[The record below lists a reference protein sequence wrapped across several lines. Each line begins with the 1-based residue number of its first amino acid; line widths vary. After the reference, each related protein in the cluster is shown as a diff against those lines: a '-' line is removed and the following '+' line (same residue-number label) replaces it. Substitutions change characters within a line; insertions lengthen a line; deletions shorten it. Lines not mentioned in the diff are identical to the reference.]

1 MAPTTTSSRR
11 HQRGLPIVSP
21 LATMTSSTTPGAA
34 DTVASRPA
42 VDQGL
47 PQALADLT
55 NAKKPLG
62 GKRLRQR
69 LHRLGRKIEDVVVT
83 FKDIARDAQ
92 LESGAAA
99 TATATQKKELRPKNA
114 ERRRRQQQQQGQL
127 GIDDNSYRGLPK
139 EQREWVAVVV
149 KKKKKNA
156 RQRHRTE
163 CPAFAAQGRTGERGR
178 GRAQKERAAPAPEPT
193 PDPDTA
199 DTDTAHTD
207 TTDDPNPD
215 PKPDATA
222 PDPEIDRLK
231 GQLAQARHIVTDLL
245 VRAEKR
251 TEAYDSRIA
260 ILEQTIVQYC
270 TDTEKLR
277 DDLRSATDKL
287 TALTECTVAVQTDTG
302 TQTELTPELAPK
314 LTLELDPEL
323 THRTE
328 YTDPTDRCTQTTCTD
343 VPMMADEQ
351 TQTQTL
357 TLTQTQTQ
365 THWDPDTELRQLHQQ
380 HEEAWTRVEAEVAK
394 LREEKAA
401 AETEVQ
407 RCYDFNEH
415 IQTHH
420 VTVNRQIAEAAATE
434 IKRPEAALQEAI
446 EEGEGRPAGEGAQG
460 AQGGTAGKI
469 TQVTFR

>member
-92 LESGAAA
+92 LEGGAAA
-99 TATATQKKELRPKNA
+99 TATATQTKGPRPKNA

-127 GIDDNSYRGLPK
+127 EIDDNSYRGLPK

-178 GRAQKERAAPAPEPT
+178 GRAQEERAAPAPEPT

-302 TQTELTPELAPK
+302 TQTELTPELAPE

-328 YTDPTDRCTQTTCTD
+328 YTDPTDRCTQTTD
-343 VPMMADEQ
+343 VPMMTDEQ

-365 THWDPDTELRQLHQQ
+365 TH
-380 HEEAWTRVEAEVAK
+380 
-394 LREEKAA
+394 
-401 AETEVQ
+401 
-407 RCYDFNEH
+407 
-415 IQTHH
+415 
-420 VTVNRQIAEAAATE
+420 
-434 IKRPEAALQEAI
+434 
-446 EEGEGRPAGEGAQG
+446 
-460 AQGGTAGKI
+460 
-469 TQVTFR
+469 

>member
-1 MAPTTTSSRR
+1 M
-11 HQRGLPIVSP
+11 
-21 LATMTSSTTPGAA
+21 
-34 DTVASRPA
+34 
-42 VDQGL
+42 
-47 PQALADLT
+47 
-55 NAKKPLG
+55 
-62 GKRLRQR
+62 
-69 LHRLGRKIEDVVVT
+69 
-83 FKDIARDAQ
+83 
-92 LESGAAA
+92 
-99 TATATQKKELRPKNA
+99 
-114 ERRRRQQQQQGQL
+114 
-127 GIDDNSYRGLPK
+127 
-139 EQREWVAVVV
+139 V
-149 KKKKKNA
+149 KKKKKNV

-178 GRAQKERAAPAPEPT
+178 GRAQEERAAPAPEPT

-231 GQLAQARHIVTDLL
+231 GQFAQARHIVTDLL

-260 ILEQTIVQYC
+260 ILEQTILQYC

-287 TALTECTVAVQTDTG
+287 TALTKCTAAVQTDTG
-302 TQTELTPELAPK
+302 MQTELTPELAPK

-328 YTDPTDRCTQTTCTD
+328 YTDPTDRCTQTTD
-343 VPMMADEQ
+343 VPMMTDEQ

-365 THWDPDTELRQLHQQ
+365 THWDPDAELRQLRQQ
-380 HEEAWTRVEAEVAK
+380 HEEAWTRVEAEGAI
-394 LREEKAA
+394 E
-401 AETEVQ
+401 AEGGEGGC
-407 RCYDFNEH
+407 RDGS
-415 IQTHH
+415 
-420 VTVNRQIAEAAATE
+420 
-434 IKRPEAALQEAI
+434 AALLRLRRTHTDAPRDSEPADRRGRGDGDQATGGGSAGG
-446 EEGEGRPAGEGAQG
+446 EEGEGHPAGEGAQG
-460 AQGGTAGKI
+460 AQGGAAGHDKI
-469 TQVTFR
+469 S